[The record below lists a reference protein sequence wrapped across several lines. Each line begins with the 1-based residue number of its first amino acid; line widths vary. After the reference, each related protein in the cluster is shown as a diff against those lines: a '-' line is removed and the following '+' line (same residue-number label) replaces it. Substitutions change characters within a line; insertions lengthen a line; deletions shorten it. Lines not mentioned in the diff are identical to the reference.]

1 MDDNEDSHTT
11 SRLGVARIISALTAS
26 TSLCCSDF
34 HFLSSLAL
42 LPTDVVCTFTRTG
55 MLASRAHRPMFVSKH
70 EALRPVLSTQ
80 VDRARNAR
88 TWSVAHCSF
97 HSRQTMSPKRLSAD
111 GAIAFIVTSTIAMQ
125 GIPLT
130 HHKGHRSNSAGQEAR
145 QAQQLYSLYSIYDD
159 SQFATLTS

>member
-1 MDDNEDSHTT
+1 VDDNEDSHTT

-111 GAIAFIVTSTIAMQ
+111 GAIAFIVTSTIARDPTDAPQ
-125 GIPLT
+125 RASIKLRWV
-130 HHKGHRSNSAGQEAR
+130 RSASSSAA
-145 QAQQLYSLYSIYDD
+145 LLSL
-159 SQFATLTS
+159 LNL